1 MKAGKFRFR
10 DAIEAMAGYVPGYQ
24 PAGTGVIKINTNEN
38 PYPPSGR
45 VMAAL
50 RGVVEEQVRKYPPVM
65 WDSFRAAAAKLH
77 QVRPEQIVCGNGGD
91 ELLAMLV
98 RCCCDYDRPLA
109 YPTPTYSLYPVL
121 AQIQGAPV
129 IEVPFGTNYSLPE
142 VLAKTGASLT
152 IVCNPNAPS
161 GTLVGRDAL
170 ATLAEKLDGV
180 LLVDEAYVDFAE
192 RDCLDL
198 VREYENVAVLRSMSK
213 GYSLAGMRF
222 GYIVTSDRIAEAMIK
237 VKDSYNVN
245 IYAQAAAT
253 AAIEDQA
260 YHRETVAKVIEQ
272 RERLTREL
280 RELGFTVQDSQS
292 NFVLAEIKK
301 PAAKEIQQKLTDR
314 NIYVRYFDLA
324 GLRDKL
330 RISVG
335 TADQVDRLIAEIT
348 EIKKDN
354 G

>member
-1 MKAGKFRFR
+1 MKAGNFNFREN
-10 DAIEAMAGYVPGYQ
+10 IEKMAGYQPGYQ
-24 PAGTGVIKINTNEN
+24 PAAGGGIIKINTNEN
-38 PYPPSGR
+38 PYPPSPR

-50 RGVVEEQVRKYPPVM
+50 RNLVEEQVRKYPPVL
-65 WDSFRAAAAKLH
+65 WDSFRVAAAKLH
-77 QVRPEQIVCGNGGD
+77 GVRAEQIVCGNGGD
-91 ELLAMLV
+91 ELLAMMV
-98 RCCCDYDRPLA
+98 RCCCDYDRALV

-129 IEVPFGTNYSLPE
+129 IEAPFGAGYQLPE
-142 VLAKTGASLT
+142 VLGRTGASLT

-161 GTLVGRDAL
+161 GTLVGRDEL
-170 ATLAEKLDGV
+170 AGLAEKLEGV
-180 LLVDEAYVDFAE
+180 LLVDEAYVNFSE
-192 RDCLDL
+192 RNCLDL
-198 VREYENVAVLRSMSK
+198 VREFENVAVLRSMSK

-222 GYIVTSDRIAEAMIK
+222 GYIITSDRIAEALIK

-280 RELGFTVQDSQS
+280 RTMGFSVLDSQS
-292 NFVLAEIKK
+292 NFVLAGIQK
-301 PAAKEIQQKLTDR
+301 PAAKDIYEKLIGR
-314 NIYVRYFDLA
+314 NIYVRYFDLE
-324 GLRDKL
+324 GLRDML

-335 TADQVDRLIAEIT
+335 TAEQMGALIEAIN
-348 EIKKDN
+348 EIKKEK
-354 G
+354 